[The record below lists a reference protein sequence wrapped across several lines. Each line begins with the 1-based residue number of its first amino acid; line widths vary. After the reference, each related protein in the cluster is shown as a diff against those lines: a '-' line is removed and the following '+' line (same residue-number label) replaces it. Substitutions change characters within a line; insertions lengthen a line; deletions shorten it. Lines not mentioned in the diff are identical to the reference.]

1 MTKKRIT
8 LYVAVFTLGIFFVSC
23 NKEGLYNPKKKIEKI
38 YSSMEHKSE
47 YYNNGSW
54 NVEHDFVYPKYLAE
68 TWNWDG
74 EHLKSIAYFTWQGFP
89 DGVETFE
96 YEGNRLSAISWSDG
110 ERFVI
115 NYEKGVISSIEGF
128 NRAEKTVHY
137 EFTHKNGKIR
147 NIKIW
152 DYANKKESGS
162 MRSANTLR
170 FFIPSAETKSLAAMM
185 TEMQERMD
193 EKLISTY
200 DIDLEWDG
208 KNVSKVTYQLKD
220 HSISYEYSYDNNENP
235 FYGLFESDEM
245 RKDLIRSA
253 SFGEWIL
260 SKNNV
265 ISTTHTSSDTN
276 TSSVLTF
283 DFTYEG
289 RYPTMRSYYD
299 SYTGDNI
306 RITNSEV
313 LYYEYK

>member
-1 MTKKRIT
+1 MKKIT
-8 LYVAVFTLGIFFVSC
+8 LLVAVFTLVLLFVSC

-38 YSSMEHKSE
+38 YSSMEYKSE
-47 YYNNGSW
+47 FYNNGSW
-54 NVEHDFVYPKYLAE
+54 NVDHDFIYPKYLAE
-68 TWNWDG
+68 TWNWEG
-74 EHLKSIAYFTWQGFP
+74 NRLRSISYYTWQGILY
-89 DGVETFE
+89 DVETFE
-96 YEGNRLSAISWSDG
+96 YAGLRLSAISWGSG

-115 NYEKGVISSIEGF
+115 NYKQGAISSIEGF
-128 NRAEKTVHY
+128 DGTEKTVHY

-152 DYANKKESGS
+152 DYANKKESS
-162 MRSANTLR
+162 PMRSTNTLR
-170 FFIPSAETKSLAAMM
+170 FFIPSADTKSLAAMM
-185 TEMQERMD
+185 TGMQERMN

-200 DIDLEWDG
+200 DIDLEWNG
-208 KNVSKVTYQLKD
+208 KNVSKLTYQLGD

-245 RKDLIRSA
+245 REGLIRSA

-265 ISTTHTSSDTN
+265 ISTTHTSSATN

-299 SYTGDNI
+299 FYTSDNI